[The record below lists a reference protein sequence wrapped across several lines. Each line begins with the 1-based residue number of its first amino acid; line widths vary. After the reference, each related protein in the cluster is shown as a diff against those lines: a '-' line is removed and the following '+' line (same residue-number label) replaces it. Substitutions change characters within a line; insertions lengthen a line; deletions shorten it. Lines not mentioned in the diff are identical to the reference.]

1 MPTFVIHTI
10 GQPSKQITLD
20 KAPIRVG
27 REPKNHL
34 VLGDKTVS
42 REHAVFETDLVRRW
56 YVGCVSETNPIVVD
70 GKMVTKRK
78 YLQEGAE
85 ILIGKEHLLV
95 FCASPASAARHL
107 GDTFFKSTCKKCGWS
122 GLLSAATKP
131 PCPECG
137 AGELASE
144 SAFTKEQ
151 PVEGSTS
158 LMSPA
163 QLGVFLGRLKAA
175 KLSRLERVDG
185 REPSRRELSESEATE
200 LARREGAGLQLF
212 GVLVFGRGVTVA
224 WDGSRYVATS
234 AMLYPPMKINGAP
247 TKAAAL
253 SHGDV
258 IEVGSNHFRF
268 VTE

>member
-20 KAPIRVG
+20 KPPIRVG

-34 VLGDKTVS
+34 VLGDQTVS
-42 REHAVFETDLVRRW
+42 REHAIFETDLVRRW
-56 YVGCVSETNPIVVD
+56 YVACVSATNPVVVD

-95 FCASPASAARHL
+95 FCTNAASAARHL

-137 AGELASE
+137 AGELVSD
-144 SAFTKEQ
+144 SAYTREK

-163 QLGVFLGRLKAA
+163 QLGVILGRLKAA
-175 KLSRLERVDG
+175 KHSRLERVDG
-185 REPSRRELSESEATE
+185 REPARRELSESGATA
-200 LARREGAGLQLF
+200 LARGEGAGLRLF
-212 GVLVFGRGVTVA
+212 GLFVFGGVKVA
-224 WDGSRYVATS
+224 WDGSQYVATS
-234 AMLYPPMKINGAP
+234 AMLYPPMKINGTRA
-247 TKAAAL
+247 KAAAL